1 MLRVSSAL
9 AGDRHTYKPMET
21 HPSPPPNPL
30 NLPLKP
36 PHSDIL
42 ARMRWI
48 GWLAILAVGPL
59 LLLILKLVPSLDQSA
74 FHNPRAHVLITGSA
88 SFLGV
93 VLALVVLQIARR
105 LKDGRVFLVGMG
117 FLSTASIFLLHSI
130 TTPNV
135 FMTGRDIATSW
146 SAVLSLI
153 LGGVFFAISG
163 LELST
168 SLNRWLMRHARTLL
182 IIYAIGWLTY
192 SWIFLIAVP
201 SMSAGTTALTSPP
214 PAANAQLAG
223 SAADDNPLKHSPAQH
238 APADA
243 ANPTDYGPVSA
254 APAARAATSAPLV
267 IIRLVLVIAGLGCY
281 TFAVGRHSYLYRRT
295 PAQSG
300 LAITCGIALFGEA
313 LLTQQLASVYS
324 FSFWLYHVEEFVG
337 FGVISYA
344 VFSARRHGQ
353 SGETM
358 LENLFLM
365 STRARL
371 QDEYAAAVDG
381 LVETLSRGEQPAPAL
396 SRVLRAHF
404 GLTESQLRVL
414 EQAARAVARER
425 QQRQELEQLNA
436 TLHKL
441 ERDKDELMQ
450 MVVHDLKNPLTA
462 LVGFLEILLMDSLSD
477 MQRQLLENAL
487 RSSRNLSGLISDLLD
502 VGRIEEG
509 HLELSLKPL
518 APRDLLVDCAAQ
530 MSAWMIQDNKTLRID
545 VPAALPTLLADTRL
559 MRRVLLNLLSNA
571 IKHTPSGTQITLRAY
586 PAEPDADTAN
596 GFATQPE
603 LITPTPANAAG
614 AFLIEVQDDGP
625 GIPPEHLGRIFDKFG
640 RVNGERV
647 SRQDSTGLGLT
658 FCRLAVEAHGGMIDV
673 FSTMGQGTTFR
684 IVLPL
689 R

>member
-1 MLRVSSAL
+1 MLRVSYAL
-9 AGDRHTYKPMET
+9 VGDRHTYKRMET

-30 NLPLKP
+30 NLPLEP
-36 PHSDIL
+36 SHTGITPRI
-42 ARMRWI
+42 RWI
-48 GWLAILAVGPL
+48 GWIALVVVGPL
-59 LLLILKLVPSLDQSA
+59 LLLILKLLPSLDQA
-74 FHNPRAHVLITGSA
+74 EFHNPRAHVLISGSA
-88 SFLGV
+88 SLLGV
-93 VLALVVLQIARR
+93 ALALLVLQIARR
-105 LKDGRVFLVGMG
+105 SKDGRVFLVGMG

-135 FMTGRDIATSW
+135 FMTGRGIATSW

-153 LGGVFFAISG
+153 LGGIFFAISG
-163 LELST
+163 LELSV
-168 SLNRWLMRHARTLL
+168 SLNRWLMRHARTWL
-182 IIYAIGWLTY
+182 IIYALGWLTY
-192 SWIFLIAVP
+192 SGIFLIALPALSV
-201 SMSAGTTALTSPP
+201 GTTALASPQP
-214 PAANAQLAG
+214 TAIAQLAG
-223 SAADDNPLKHSPAQH
+223 SAADDYAPNHSTTHQT
-238 APADA
+238 PADA
-243 ANPTDYGPVSA
+243 ANHADDSPAST
-254 APAARAATSAPLV
+254 APAGAATPAPLD
-267 IIRLVLVIAGLGCY
+267 IIRIVLVIAGLGCY
-281 TFAVGRHSYLYRRT
+281 IFAVGRHGYLYRRAPT
-295 PAQSG
+295 QTA

-313 LLTQQLASVYS
+313 LLTQQLATVYS
-324 FSFWLYHVEEFVG
+324 FSFWLYHAEEFVG

-358 LENLFLM
+358 LENLFLTG
-365 STRARL
+365 TRARF

-396 SRVLRAHF
+396 SRVLRARF

-441 ERDKDELMQ
+441 ERDKDELIQ

-462 LVGFLEILLMDSLSD
+462 LVGFLEILLMDSLND

-502 VGRIEEG
+502 VGRLEEG
-509 HLELSLKPL
+509 HLELALNPL
-518 APRDLLVDCAAQ
+518 APRDLLVDCAAE
-530 MSAWMIQDNKTLRID
+530 MSAWMIQDNKTIRID
-545 VPAALPTLLADTRL
+545 VPAALPTLHADPRL

-586 PAEPDADTAN
+586 AASPGADPTNDFASQPDLSALAPPH
-596 GFATQPE
+596 G
-603 LITPTPANAAG
+603 AAG

-625 GIPPEHLGRIFDKFG
+625 GIPPEHLSRIFDKFG

-658 FCRLAVEAHGGMIDV
+658 FCRLAVEAHGGLIDV
-673 FSTMGQGTTFR
+673 LSILGQGTTFR
-684 IVLPL
+684 IALPL

>member
-1 MLRVSSAL
+1 
-9 AGDRHTYKPMET
+9 
-21 HPSPPPNPL
+21 
-30 NLPLKP
+30 
-36 PHSDIL
+36 
-42 ARMRWI
+42 MRWV
-48 GWLAILAVGPL
+48 GWLALLAAGPL
-59 LLLILKLVPSLDQSA
+59 LLLILKLLPSLDQAA
-74 FHNPRAHVLITGSA
+74 FHNPRAHVLISGSA

-93 VLALVVLQIARR
+93 ALALLVLQIARR
-105 LKDGRVFLVGMG
+105 SKDGRVFMVGMG
-117 FLSTASIFLLHSI
+117 FLSTASIFLVHSI
-130 TTPNV
+130 STPDV
-135 FMTGRDIATSW
+135 FMTGRSIATSW

-153 LGGVFFAISG
+153 VGGIFFAISG
-163 LELST
+163 LELTASR
-168 SLNRWLMRHARTLL
+168 NRWLMRHARTMLL
-182 IIYAIGWLTY
+182 IYAIGWLTY
-192 SWIFLIAVP
+192 SCIFLIALP
-201 SMSAGTTALTSPP
+201 ALSIGTTALPNRQ
-214 PAANAQLAG
+214 PAANTQLAG
-223 SAADDNPLKHSPAQH
+223 SAADANPLSHSAAQH
-238 APADA
+238 TLDDDANYTEDRPA
-243 ANPTDYGPVSA
+243 SI
-254 APAARAATSAPLV
+254 APAAGAAIPAPLD
-267 IIRLVLVIAGLGCY
+267 IIRIVLVLAGLGCY
-281 TFAVGRHSYLYRRT
+281 TFAVGRHWYLYRRAPT
-295 PAQSG
+295 HTG
-300 LAITCGIALFGEA
+300 LAITCGIVLFGEA
-313 LLTQQLASVYS
+313 LLTQQLASLYS
-324 FSFWLYHVEEFVG
+324 FSFWLYHAEEFVG

-358 LENLFLM
+358 LENLFLTG
-365 STRARL
+365 TRARL
-371 QDEYAAAVDG
+371 QDEYAASVDG

-396 SRVLRAHF
+396 SQALRARF
-404 GLTESQLRVL
+404 GLSESQLGVL

-509 HLELSLKPL
+509 HLELSLNPL
-518 APRDLLVDCAAQ
+518 APRDLLVDCAAE
-530 MSAWMIQDNKTLRID
+530 MSAWMIQDNKTIRID

-571 IKHTPSGTQITLRAY
+571 IKHTPTGTQITLRAY
-586 PAEPDADTAN
+586 AAGPSADSANSFAAQPD
-596 GFATQPE
+596 
-603 LITPTPANAAG
+603 LSTPAPAG

-658 FCRLAVEAHGGMIDV
+658 FCRLAVEAHGGLIDV
-673 FSTMGQGTTFR
+673 FSTLGQGTTFR